1 MNELFPP
8 FDPGSRKRRTRRL
21 RRLPLRVILPNVV
34 TLLALCAGLT
44 AIRMALEDR
53 FHWAIGAIL
62 LAALLDALD
71 GRVARLLKGT
81 SRFGAELDSLADFV
95 NFGVAPAIILYIW
108 LLNEARALGWIVV
121 LIFAI
126 AAALRLARFNVALDD
141 PDKPKWQV
149 DFFVGMPAP
158 AGALTVLLP
167 VYLAFLELFPVDKVL
182 LAPVIVYTLF
192 VAFMMVSSLPTFSGK
207 RIGARV
213 RRDIVLPVLVA
224 LVIAVA
230 LIVSYPLV
238 VLTVSVIVY
247 LFTLPFAWRSF
258 RRQMAADRA
267 AKEQAST
274 DADPASGETPEK

>member
-1 MNELFPP
+1 MDWLFPP
-8 FDPGSRKRRTRRL
+8 FDPGRRRRSRRYRF

-34 TLLALCAGLT
+34 TLLALCSGLT
-44 AIRMALEDR
+44 AIRMALESR
-53 FHWAIGAIL
+53 FDWAIAAIL
-62 LAALLDALD
+62 LAALLDAVD

-108 LLNEARALGWIVV
+108 LLNEARGLGWIVV

-141 PDKPKWQV
+141 AAERRHWQV

-167 VYLAFLELFPVDKVL
+167 VYLAL
-182 LAPVIVYTLF
+182 LDLVTADVYIVVPVILHILF
-192 VAFMMVSSLPTFSGK
+192 TAFMMVSNLPTYSGK

-213 RRDIVLPVLVA
+213 HRNVVLPLLVAVVMTVA
-224 LVIAVA
+224 LV
-230 LIVSYPLV
+230 VSYPFVMLSLGVLAYLV
-238 VLTVSVIVY
+238 
-247 LFTLPFAWRSF
+247 TLPIAWNDF
-258 RRQMAADRA
+258 RRRMTRDRDR
-267 AKEQAST
+267 
-274 DADPASGETPEK
+274 DAGKANG